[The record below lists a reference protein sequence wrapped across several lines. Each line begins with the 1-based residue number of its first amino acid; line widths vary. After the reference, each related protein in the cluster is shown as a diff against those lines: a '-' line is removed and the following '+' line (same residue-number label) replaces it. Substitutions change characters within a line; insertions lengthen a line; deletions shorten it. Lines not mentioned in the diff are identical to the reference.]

1 MVVRKT
7 RKSRIYMSEQ
17 AKQSNDSYHTYI
29 VPTTIGTV
37 TIQAAGDSF
46 VPLALEAHQVSSTVR
61 IGIAISVIHV
71 MLNGRM
77 QKEFSQTAQQRKNYY
92 DEANSDLTLGS
103 YQWGKGYRFRC
114 HD

>member
-29 VPTTIGTV
+29 VPTTIGTG

-46 VPLALEAHQVSSTVR
+46 VPLALEAHQVSGTMR
-61 IGIAISVIHV
+61 IDIAIPVQ
-71 MLNGRM
+71 L
-77 QKEFSQTAQQRKNYY
+77 
-92 DEANSDLTLGS
+92 
-103 YQWGKGYRFRC
+103 
-114 HD
+114 